1 MIATIVNCITVII
14 GSCIG
19 LLLHKKIKEGYK
31 DAVFVA
37 VGCFCLVIGMKMA
50 LGFQHVLIIVLALVT
65 GGLLGNLLNIEGVL
79 LRFGD
84 YLKRRFT
91 RKSEDHSFA
100 EGFLNASILFCVGA
114 MTIIGA
120 LNAGIDKNY
129 DLLLTKS
136 VMDGFVAI
144 FFTAAMGVGVMF
156 SIITL
161 LIYQGG
167 LTLLAE
173 QLAPLLNDTILSEL
187 TSIGGILIIM
197 IGINMLDLKKVK
209 TGNFI
214 PALVIVLILTV
225 LHPHLQPFF
234 ARFGF

>member
-14 GSCIG
+14 GSSLG
-19 LLLHKKIKEGYK
+19 LLLHKNIKEGYK

-37 VGCFCLVIGMKMA
+37 VGCFSLVIGMKMA
-50 LGFQHVLIIVLALVT
+50 LGFQHVIIIVFSLVT
-65 GGLLGNLLNIEGVL
+65 GGLLGYLLDIEGAL
-79 LRFGD
+79 LRFGNH
-84 YLKRRFT
+84 LKRRFSRT
-91 RKSEDHSFA
+91 SDDHSFA
-100 EGFLNASILFCVGA
+100 EGFLNASVLFCVGA

-144 FFTAAMGVGVMF
+144 FLTAAMGIGVMF

-161 LIYQGG
+161 LVYQGG
-167 LTLLAE
+167 LTLLAA
-173 QLAPLLNDTILSEL
+173 QLEPLLNPTILSEL
-187 TSIGGILIIM
+187 SSIGGILIIM
-197 IGINMLDLKKVK
+197 IGINMLNLKKLK

-214 PALVIVLILTV
+214 PALVVVLLLTV
-225 LHPHLQPFF
+225 LQPHMQPFF

>member
-1 MIATIVNCITVII
+1 MIATIVNCLAVVI
-14 GSCIG
+14 GSAIG

-37 VGCFCLVIGMKMA
+37 IGCFSMVIGMKMA
-50 LGFQHVLIIVLALVT
+50 LGFQHVLIIVLSLVT
-65 GGLLGNLLNIEGVL
+65 GGLLGYLLDIEGAL

-84 YLKRRFT
+84 GLKRRFSGP
-91 RKSEDHSFA
+91 SEDHSFA

-129 DLLLTKS
+129 DLILTKS
-136 VMDGFVAI
+136 VMDGFVAV
-144 FFTAAMGVGVMF
+144 FFTAAMGIGVMF

-161 LIYQGG
+161 LVYQGG
-167 LTLLAE
+167 LTLLAA
-173 QLAPLLNDTILSEL
+173 QLAPLLNDTILTEL
-187 TSIGGILIIM
+187 TSIGGILIVM
-197 IGINMLDLKKVK
+197 IGINMLDLKKLK

-214 PALVIVLILTV
+214 PALLVVLVLTV
-225 LHPHLQPFF
+225 LQPHLQPFF